1 MTATILVADDEPDV
15 LFMTSFSL
23 RSLGGYRVLE
33 ARNGQE
39 ALELALQEH
48 PDLIVMDV
56 KMPQMTGFEACRQIR
71 QHPDI
76 QHIPVVLLTAK
87 GQKSE
92 IDEGIDAG
100 ATDYILKPY
109 APATLI
115 GRVRELL
122 GSSQ

>member
-23 RSLGGYRVLE
+23 RSLGGYTVLE
-33 ARNGQE
+33 AHDGQE
-39 ALELALQEH
+39 ALELATKEQ

-56 KMPQMTGFEACRQIR
+56 KMPRMTGFEACRRIR
-71 QHPDI
+71 AEPNLK
-76 QHIPVVLLTAK
+76 HIPVILLTAK

-92 IDEGIDAG
+92 IDEGWEAG
-100 ATDYILKPY
+100 ATEYMLKPY

-122 GSSQ
+122 GSTR